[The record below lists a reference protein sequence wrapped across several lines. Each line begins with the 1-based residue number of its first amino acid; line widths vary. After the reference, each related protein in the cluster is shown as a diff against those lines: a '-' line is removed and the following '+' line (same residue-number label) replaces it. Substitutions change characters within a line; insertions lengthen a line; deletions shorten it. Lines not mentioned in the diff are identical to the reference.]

1 MLVIQSFCVL
11 FTGGNYRYSE
21 SHEWASLDGSIATVG
36 ISNYAQVCVCV
47 HVCVC
52 VCVCVIEAIMQDKL
66 GDAVFVD
73 APDVGDQ
80 VIAGG
85 QFENKQLYNVISSC
99 DVGQSYTHS
108 SGGISP

>member
-1 MLVIQSFCVL
+1 ML

-47 HVCVC
+47 CMCVRMRMF
-52 VCVCVIEAIMQDKL
+52 VIEAIMQDKL

-85 QFENKQLYNVISSC
+85 
-99 DVGQSYTHS
+99 
-108 SGGISP
+108 